1 MGKYM
6 VPCNVSGILW
16 KSWVQTSVLYFCP
29 CVYSYA
35 FYMHTWR
42 HTSKVTGTRLWN
54 EWNSGSVLTFTVAAR
69 KCTVRKRL
77 RSQGQSAHW
86 SWFLLSQF
94 SKKKKKNLA
103 LSNFRKNN
111 GFCESG
117 SGYMPDTCI
126 YELGYCYTQFHPRIE
141 LLLRKYVRFQLC
153 KTAR

>member
-94 SKKKKKNLA
+94 SKKKKILPFPTLEKTTASASQEVGTCQTPAFMNLA
-103 LSNFRKNN
+103 TVIHSSIQ
-111 GFCESG
+111 E
-117 SGYMPDTCI
+117 
-126 YELGYCYTQFHPRIE
+126 
-141 LLLRKYVRFQLC
+141 
-153 KTAR
+153 